1 MKHLLSPEGEAALT
15 AIVKR
20 HPLLAFDFDGTLAP
34 IVARPDDAKVPMPVA
49 RRLKALSASLHI
61 AIISGR
67 CVDDVLDRLHFE
79 PTYVIGNHG
88 AEDPALPQ
96 VDTRFHAMDGLRTR
110 LHGLRD
116 MWQQLGITLE
126 DKGASMALHYRL
138 ARDRSAAAGAIADA
152 LADLNP
158 ELMSFGGKCVV
169 NVVAKSAND
178 KAQALAALVERSQ
191 AACAVFVG
199 DDVNDEPVFARGEA
213 NWLTVRVG
221 RDDPSSQA
229 QYFLDSVSDLPAML
243 EIMQAAL
250 LPPVI

>member
-20 HPLLAFDFDGTLAP
+20 RPLLAFDFDGTLAP

-67 CVDDVLDRLHFE
+67 CVSDVLDRLHFE

-88 AEDPALPQ
+88 AEDPAFPLL
-96 VDTRFHAMDGLRTR
+96 DTHFHAMDGLRTR

-116 MWQQLGITLE
+116 VWQQLGVTLE
-126 DKGASMALHYRL
+126 DKGASLALHYRL
-138 ARDRSAAAGAIADA
+138 ARDRSAAADAITEA
-152 LADLNP
+152 LVDLNP
-158 ELMSFGGKCVV
+158 GLMSFGGKCVV

-178 KAQALAALVERSQ
+178 KAQALASLVERSQ
-191 AACAVFVG
+191 AVCAVFVG

-243 EIMQAAL
+243 ELMQVAL
-250 LPPVI
+250 MSAE

>member
-1 MKHLLSPEGEAALT
+1 MKHLFSPEGEAALI
-15 AIVKR
+15 AAMKR
-20 HPLLAFDFDGTLAP
+20 RPLLAFDFDGTLAP

-49 RRLKALSASLHI
+49 RRLKALSSGLNI

-67 CVDDVLDRLHFE
+67 SVHDVLGRLHFE

-88 AEDPALPQ
+88 AEDPARPQ
-96 VDTRFHAMDGLRTR
+96 SDVHAHALDELRMR
-110 LHGLRD
+110 LHSLRD

-138 ARDRSAAAGAIADA
+138 ARDRSAAAGAIADV

-158 ELMSFGGKCVV
+158 DLRSFGGKCVV

-178 KAQALAALVERSQ
+178 KAQALAELVERSQ
-191 AACAVFVG
+191 ASGAVFVG

-221 RDDPSSQA
+221 RDDPGSQA

-243 EIMQAAL
+243 EIMQAAMSSG
-250 LPPVI
+250 V